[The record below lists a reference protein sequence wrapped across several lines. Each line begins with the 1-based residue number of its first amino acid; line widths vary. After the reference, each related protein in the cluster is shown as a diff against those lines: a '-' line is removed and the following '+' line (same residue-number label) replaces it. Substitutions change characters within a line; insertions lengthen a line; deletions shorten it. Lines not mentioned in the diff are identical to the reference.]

1 MLYVFLTFRSTD
13 NLDDELVIL
22 PESKSDFEEISGRRI
37 VDIGYFFKQLK
48 EMEHESLFKCNY
60 SHLNLLRERRKGLAS
75 RFLFECELCKKKF
88 ELSSDNPSN
97 VMPERER
104 VEINL
109 AATSG
114 MVACGIGYSQ
124 FEEIMSAMDIPVFN
138 EKFYAKTQNKIFDEW
153 EEIADE
159 TMALAAERERTAAI
173 DDGKL
178 INGIP
183 VIDVYADGAW
193 SKRSYGTNYSAMSGV
208 AAIVGRKFGEVLFVG
223 VKNKY
228 CLICSRAKKR
238 EVEPKTHVCY
248 KNYEGPSSGMES
260 AIICEGFKE
269 SMDMYGIIYGRII
282 ADGDSSTYS
291 KILAADPYPGL
302 TVVGK
307 IECRNH
313 LLRNMCNK
321 LRALGNYLSFY
332 Y

>member
-1 MLYVFLTFRSTD
+1 MD
-13 NLDDELVIL
+13 HD
-22 PESKSDFEEISGRRI
+22 
-37 VDIGYFFKQLK
+37 
-48 EMEHESLFKCNY
+48 SLFKCNY
-60 SHLNLLRERRKGLAS
+60 SHLCLLQEMRKGLAS
-75 RFLFECELCKKKF
+75 TFLFECEMCKKKF
-88 ELSSDNPSN
+88 RLSTHNPSN
-97 VMPERER
+97 LTPERER

-114 MVACGIGYSQ
+114 MHACGIGYTQ
-124 FEEIMSAMDIPVFN
+124 FEELMSAMDIPIFN
-138 EKFYAKTQNKIFDEW
+138 EKFHAKTQNIIFDEW
-153 EEIADE
+153 EATADE
-159 TMALAAERERTAAI
+159 MMALAAERERTAAI
-173 DDGKL
+173 NDGKL

-193 SKRSYGTNYSAMSGV
+193 SKRSYGTNYNAMSGV
-208 AAIVGRKFGEVLFVG
+208 AAIVGRRFGDVLFIG

-238 EVEPKTHVCY
+238 EVEPIKHVCY
-248 KNYEGPSSGMES
+248 KNYEGTSSGMES

-269 SMDMYGIIYGRII
+269 SMNMYGLIYGRLV

-302 TVVGK
+302 TVVAK

-321 LRALGNYLSFY
+321 LRSLGKYLAF
-332 Y
+332 